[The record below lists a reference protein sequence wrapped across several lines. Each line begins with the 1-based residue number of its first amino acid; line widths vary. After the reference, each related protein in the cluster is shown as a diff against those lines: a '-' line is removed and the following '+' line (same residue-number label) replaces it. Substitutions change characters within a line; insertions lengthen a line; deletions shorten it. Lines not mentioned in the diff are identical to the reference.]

1 MVICIQEQH
10 KKHNIMR
17 RLQQI
22 LFTLA
27 ISMMLGS
34 CVTLGETTS
43 DKAFKIQRG
52 MTKEEAGQI
61 LGKPDFRRFDGDLEQ
76 WEYQNGG
83 GIYRQYL
90 IVEFKD
96 DVVKSMDSYNEI
108 SRGSSVG
115 NLNSHKV
122 SLSVVG
128 SVEDNEFDEVYNEVK
143 NSVFKESTLERSIRD
158 KKFSCAQCLQFMS
171 LYTFDDDKLKML
183 KVLKGHIADT
193 INYDDIVNSLDFI
206 SSKDKAREILGIS
219 K

>member
-1 MVICIQEQH
+1 
-10 KKHNIMR
+10 MR
-17 RLQQI
+17 RLQQM
-22 LFTLA
+22 LCTLA

-34 CVTLGETTS
+34 CITSKDSIS
-43 DKAFKIQRG
+43 DKSFEIQRG
-52 MTKEEAGQI
+52 MTKEEAGRI

-122 SLSVVG
+122 SLSVIG

-143 NSVFKESTLERSIRD
+143 NSVFKESTLERSIRN
-158 KKFSCAQCLQFMS
+158 KKFSCAQCLQLMS

>member
-1 MVICIQEQH
+1 
-10 KKHNIMR
+10 MR

-158 KKFSCAQCLQFMS
+158 KKFSCAQCLQFI

>member
-1 MVICIQEQH
+1 
-10 KKHNIMR
+10 MR
-17 RLQQI
+17 RLQQM

-34 CVTLGETTS
+34 CVTSKDSIS
-43 DKAFKIQRG
+43 DKSFEIQRG
-52 MTKEEAGQI
+52 MTKEEAGRI

-143 NSVFKESTLERSIRD
+143 NSVFKESTLERSIRN
-158 KKFSCAQCLQFMS
+158 KKFSCAQCLQLMS

>member
-1 MVICIQEQH
+1 
-10 KKHNIMR
+10 MR

-34 CVTLGETTS
+34 CITSKNSIS
-43 DKAFKIQRG
+43 DKSFEIQRG
-52 MTKEEAGQI
+52 MTKEEAGRI

-143 NSVFKESTLERSIRD
+143 NSVFKESTLERSIRN
-158 KKFSCAQCLQFMS
+158 KKFSCAQCLRFMS